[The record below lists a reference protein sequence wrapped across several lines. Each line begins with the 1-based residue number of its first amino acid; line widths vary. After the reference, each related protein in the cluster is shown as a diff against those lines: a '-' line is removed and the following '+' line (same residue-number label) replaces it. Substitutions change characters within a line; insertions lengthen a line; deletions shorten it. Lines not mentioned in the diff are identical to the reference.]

1 MPWVKKG
8 GEKKKRRPETLER
21 DFSQGYYFQPPFNLS
36 LTLGFSKSNLGL
48 KKGS

>member
-1 MPWVKKG
+1 MGAKEAKI
-8 GEKKKRRPETLER
+8 LER
-21 DFSQGYYFQPPFNLS
+21 DFSQGYNLQPPFNLS